1 MQTGERA
8 KNSVVFFSVDR
19 AREKNQPII
28 PLSFCCT
35 LSAPQS
41 MGRRLPD
48 QPVAA
53 ALSPGHTAPHAEG
66 QHIMLDLRAARAWPA
81 EAIARAMLA
90 GRGTTDGVPL
100 EANVATSSA
109 PLSAPQRSASQ
120 ASARSLGLNS
130 NPSSGCTTVFRFI
143 KAHALAHLTPDN
155 PRLAVVLSTSPQLR
169 SRSSSLSRPF
179 LSSLFLSLS
188 ASLCLPACLSVS
200 VPACL
205 FCVCACARSP
215 CVRLMIHIVFRIDV

>member
-1 MQTGERA
+1 
-8 KNSVVFFSVDR
+8 
-19 AREKNQPII
+19 
-28 PLSFCCT
+28 
-35 LSAPQS
+35 

-130 NPSSGCTTVFRFI
+130 NPSSDCTIVFRFI

-179 LSSLFLSLS
+179 LIALSFYLSLPLS
-188 ASLCLPACLSVS
+188 ACLPVCLSLCVCVS
-200 VPACL
+200 FLCV
-205 FCVCACARSP
+205 CVCALP
-215 CVRLMIHIVFRIDV
+215 VRAFDDIHCFSRINI

>member
-1 MQTGERA
+1 
-8 KNSVVFFSVDR
+8 
-19 AREKNQPII
+19 
-28 PLSFCCT
+28 
-35 LSAPQS
+35 

-100 EANVATSSA
+100 EVNVATSSA

-130 NPSSGCTTVFRFI
+130 NPSSDCTTVFRFI

-179 LSSLFLSLS
+179 ISSLFLSLS
-188 ASLCLPACLSVS
+188 LPLSASLPVCLSLCLRVYSV
-200 VPACL
+200 
-205 FCVCACARSP
+205 
-215 CVRLMIHIVFRIDV
+215 CVRVRAPRACV

>member
-1 MQTGERA
+1 MQKGGRA

-130 NPSSGCTTVFRFI
+130 NPSSDCTTVFRFI

-169 SRSSSLSRPF
+169 SPG
-179 LSSLFLSLS
+179 
-188 ASLCLPACLSVS
+188 
-200 VPACL
+200 
-205 FCVCACARSP
+205 
-215 CVRLMIHIVFRIDV
+215 H

>member
-1 MQTGERA
+1 
-8 KNSVVFFSVDR
+8 
-19 AREKNQPII
+19 
-28 PLSFCCT
+28 
-35 LSAPQS
+35 

-130 NPSSGCTTVFRFI
+130 NPSSDCTIVFRFI

-155 PRLAVVLSTSPQLR
+155 PRLALVLSTSPQLR

-179 LSSLFLSLS
+179 LSSLFSIY
-188 ASLCLPACLSVS
+188 LCLSRPACLSV
-200 VPACL
+200 CL
-205 FCVCACARSP
+205 YVCVSFLCVCVCALP
-215 CVRLMIHIVFRIDV
+215 VRAFDDIHCFSRINI